1 MFLFC
6 NFMYIFTAI
15 AFSSGH
21 PWRKPFF
28 TNVFFM
34 IILVIVL
41 VYAILILAAPVTRF
55 SQFFIVMMDDM
66 RVNGFVLG
74 MGLLFGLTVLI
85 LQKFVW

>member
-15 AFSSGH
+15 AFSVGR
-21 PWRKPFF
+21 PWRKPFY
-28 TNVFFM
+28 TNILFM
-34 IILVIVL
+34 IIFVIVL
-41 VYAILILAAPVTRF
+41 VYAILLLAAPVTRF
-55 SQFFIVMMDDM
+55 SQFYIVLMDDM

-74 MGLLFGLTVLI
+74 MGLAFGLTVFI